1 MGSAEKIIPLVI
13 SLIYLDETSD
23 KTITKNTIR
32 NKKYCILEYLKL
44 SLLNKIIIDDNKTI
58 TGIKNGLIP
67 LLKVSSITSL

>member
-1 MGSAEKIIPLVI
+1 MKLQIKL
-13 SLIYLDETSD
+13 LI
-23 KTITKNTIR
+23 KNTIK

-67 LLKVSSITSL
+67 LLKVSSTTSL